1 MYFIISASIFIT
13 MMTFLLYARG
23 LLFFEPYFAFQ
34 IYGDL
39 VLSFVLIVV
48 VSGLTGL
55 VSSITL
61 YQILMQKASA
71 KRAGSGMFG
80 SLIGIGTSI
89 CTSCTQ
95 IGFTVISLLG
105 ATGAAALSFISH
117 YEIPLRII
125 SIALL
130 TLSYF
135 LLTKN
140 ITTKCKI

>member
-1 MYFIISASIFIT
+1 
-13 MMTFLLYARG
+13 
-23 LLFFEPYFAFQ
+23 
-34 IYGDL
+34 
-39 VLSFVLIVV
+39 
-48 VSGLTGL
+48 
-55 VSSITL
+55 
-61 YQILMQKASA
+61 MQKVGA

-80 SLIGIGTSI
+80 SLIGIGTGI

-95 IGFTVISLLG
+95 IGFAIISMLG
-105 ATGAAALSFISH
+105 ATGAATLSFMSH

-125 SIALL
+125 SITLL

>member
-1 MYFIISASIFIT
+1 
-13 MMTFLLYARG
+13 
-23 LLFFEPYFAFQ
+23 
-34 IYGDL
+34 
-39 VLSFVLIVV
+39 
-48 VSGLTGL
+48 
-55 VSSITL
+55 
-61 YQILMQKASA
+61 MQKAGA

-80 SLIGIGTSI
+80 SLLGIGTSV

-95 IGFTVISLLG
+95 IGFTVISMLG
-105 ATGAAALSFISH
+105 STGAVALSFMSQ

-130 TLSYF
+130 ILSYF